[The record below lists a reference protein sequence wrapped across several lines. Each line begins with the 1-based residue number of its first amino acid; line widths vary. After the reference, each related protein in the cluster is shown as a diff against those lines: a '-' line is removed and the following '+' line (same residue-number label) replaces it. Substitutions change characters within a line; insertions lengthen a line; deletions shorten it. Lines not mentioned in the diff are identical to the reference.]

1 MIPPELEANILR
13 LYHAEKWRVG
23 TIAMQLGVHHSTVR
37 RVLAQAQLPA
47 GTCSLR
53 PSIGDPF
60 IPFIVETLKKYPKL
74 CASRLYQMVKERG
87 YPGGPDHFRTIVA
100 RHRPRAVAEAYL
112 RLRTLPGEQAQV
124 DWGHFG
130 KVTIGQAVR
139 PLMAFVMV
147 LSYSRQIFLRF
158 FLGSHMANF
167 LRGHVAAFAFFG
179 GVARILLYDNLRS
192 AVLERRRDAIRFHPT
207 LLELAKHY
215 RFEPR
220 PVAQARGNEKGRVE
234 RAIRFARDSFFA
246 AREWSDLEDLN
257 AQARGWS
264 LGVAA
269 DRTCPEDRTRTVRE
283 VFEQERP
290 RLLALPENPFPAE
303 DRAGV
308 RVGKTPY
315 VRFDL
320 NDYSIPH
327 THVRR
332 TLEVVATQKKVRVLD
347 GPEVLTTHDR
357 CWDRGQQIEDPA
369 HLQALVDHKRQG
381 REHRGLDRLYHGA
394 PSSQPFFVE
403 LAHRGG
409 NLGATTVG
417 LLRLLDRHG
426 ARALEEALAA
436 AVGKDVLSLGAVRQ
450 ILDQRAHAAGK
461 PPPITVALPDDP
473 RVRDLIVEPHA
484 LTTYDH
490 LEEDK
495 ADDQQPGDDEE
506 SC

>member
-1 MIPPELEANILR
+1 MIPPELEAGILR

-23 TIAMQLGVHHSTVR
+23 TIATQLGVHHSTVR
-37 RVLAQAQLPA
+37 RVLAQAGLPA
-47 GTCSLR
+47 GRRSMR
-53 PSIGDPF
+53 HSIADPF
-60 IPFIVETLKKYPKL
+60 MAFILETLKKYPKL

-87 YPGGPDHFRTIVA
+87 YPGGPDHFRAIVA
-100 RHRPRAVAEAYL
+100 RHRPRPAAEAYL
-112 RLRTLPGEQAQV
+112 RLRTLPGEQGQI

-130 KVTIGQAVR
+130 KVTLGQAVR

-179 GVARILLYDNLRS
+179 AVARVILYDNLRS
-192 AVLERRRDAIRFHPT
+192 AVLERRGDAIRFHPK

-234 RAIRFARDSFFA
+234 RAIRFARENFFA
-246 AREWSDLEDLN
+246 AREWSDLDDLN
-257 AQARGWS
+257 AQALTWC

-269 DRTCPEDRTRTVRE
+269 DRKCPEDRTRTVRE
-283 VFEQERP
+283 VFEEEKP
-290 RLLALPENPFPAE
+290 RLLALPENPFPTE
-303 DRAGV
+303 ERVGV

-320 NDYSIPH
+320 NDYTLPH

-332 TLEVVATQKKVRVLD
+332 TLEVVATLKKVRILD
-347 GPEVLTTHDR
+347 GQEVIATHAR
-357 CWDRGQQIEDPA
+357 SWDRGQQIEDPA

-381 REHRGLDRLYHGA
+381 REHRGLDRLYHAA
-394 PSSQPFFVE
+394 PRSQPFFVE
-403 LAHRGG
+403 LANRGG
-409 NLGATTVG
+409 NLGATTAG
-417 LLRLLDRHG
+417 LLRLLDRYG
-426 ARALEEALAA
+426 ARSLDEALAA
-436 AVGKDVLSLGAVRQ
+436 AVAKDVLSLGAVRQ
-450 ILDQRAHAAGK
+450 ILDQRAHAAGQ

-473 RVRDLIVEPHA
+473 RVRDLMVKPHA
-484 LTTYDH
+484 LTTYDQ
-490 LEEDK
+490 LEEDE
-495 ADDQQPGDDEE
+495 ADAQPPGHDQG
-506 SC
+506 S

>member
-1 MIPPELEANILR
+1 MIPPELEADILR

-23 TIAMQLGVHHSTVR
+23 TIAAQLGVHHSTVR
-37 RVLAQAQLPA
+37 RVLAQAGLPA
-47 GTCSLR
+47 GKCSMCH
-53 PSIGDPF
+53 SIADPF
-60 IPFIVETLKKYPKL
+60 MAFILETLAKYPKL
-74 CASRLYQMVKERG
+74 CASRLFQMVKERG
-87 YPGGPDHFRTIVA
+87 YPGGPDHFRAIVA
-100 RHRPRAVAEAYL
+100 RHRPRPAAEAYL
-112 RLRTLPGEQAQV
+112 RLRTLPGEQGQI

-130 KVTIGQAVR
+130 KVTLGQAVR

-179 GVARILLYDNLRS
+179 AVARVILYDNLRS
-192 AVLERRRDAIRFHPT
+192 AVLERRRDAIRFHPK

-234 RAIRFARDSFFA
+234 RGIRYIRGSFFA
-246 AREWSDLEDLN
+246 AREWSDLDDLN
-257 AQARGWS
+257 AQALTWC

-269 DRTCPEDRTRTVRE
+269 DRKCPEDRTRTVRA
-283 VFEQERP
+283 VFEEEKP
-290 RLLALPENPFPAE
+290 RLLALPENPFPTE
-303 DRAGV
+303 ERVGV

-320 NDYSIPH
+320 NDYTLPH

-332 TLEVVATQKKVRVLD
+332 TLEVVATLKRVRVLD
-347 GPEVLTTHDR
+347 GQEVIATHDR
-357 CWDRGQQIEDPA
+357 SWDRGQQVEDPA

-381 REHRGLDRLYHGA
+381 REHRGLDRLYHAA

-403 LAHRGG
+403 LANRGG

-426 ARALEEALAA
+426 ARALEAALAA
-436 AVGKDVLSLGAVRQ
+436 AVGKGVLSLGAVRH
-450 ILDQRAHAAGK
+450 ILDQQDHAAGK
-461 PPPITVALPDDP
+461 PPPITVTLPDDP
-473 RVRDLIVEPHA
+473 RVRDLVVKPHA
-484 LTTYDH
+484 LTTYDQ
-490 LEEDK
+490 LEEDG
-495 ADDQQPGDDEE
+495 ANAPPPGHDQG
-506 SC
+506 S